1 MFALATAATV
11 RGTTLEA
18 RRQRRNNG
26 DDRGVT
32 GLTAAEARR
41 ILERDG
47 PNEPLRII
55 GFAPLR
61 EFIRLATSP
70 LIVMLVVASMISAL
84 VGELVNAGV
93 IAAMVLMGIAL
104 GWWQSVRAH
113 RATER
118 LRLLVS
124 PTARV
129 CRGGTWI
136 EVAQREVVV
145 GDLIRLVAG
154 DLVPADARLVESRDL
169 HVQEAVLTGESLPSE
184 KGVATAALSGPSSE
198 HTDVVYLATSVISGT
213 GTAVVFGTGKR
224 TEVGKIAASLAR
236 PAPDTEFDRG
246 TRDFGYFIMRI
257 VLFLVVFVSLVN
269 IALHRDPLDSV
280 LFAIALA
287 VGLTP
292 EYLPMIMTVTLAQ
305 GAARM
310 ARDGVIVKSLGAIQN
325 LGSMDV
331 LCSDKTNTLTTGE
344 LVLEQYVDPRGAA
357 SETTLRAAAINAA
370 LQSGVD
376 SALDRAILARL
387 RPDVSEMR
395 KLDEIPF
402 DLARR
407 RVSVVVAG
415 EGAPSL
421 ITKGAPEDIVALCT
435 LDDDARKE
443 ALATVDRLSRDGLRV
458 LAIASRPVLEQR
470 AYAIADERD
479 MTLAGFV
486 AFVDPPLPGAA
497 EALAALRADGVELK
511 VLSGDHELVARHV
524 CLRLGFDAGTI
535 VTGSELDRLDDR
547 ELAGVIAR
555 TSVFARVHP
564 EQKERIIASLRRQGH
579 VVGFL
584 GDGVNDAPSLHAA
597 DVGISVERGVEAAK
611 EAADVI
617 LHGTGLTIVHE
628 GVLAGRRAFGNVVKY
643 LLMGTSSDFG
653 NMISMA
659 LASLFLPF
667 LPMLPRQILLND
679 LLYDVAQMG
688 IPSDAVDPS
697 FMRKPRRW
705 DIKLIRRFMYT
716 LGPVSSIYDLAT
728 FGLLLWL
735 FNADAPL
742 FQTGWFVESL
752 ATQTFVVFII
762 RTTGNPLCSRPSA
775 TLIAL
780 VLLVVALAMALPFT
794 PLAQDL
800 GLVPL
805 PASYLVVLVI
815 LVASY
820 LGVVEI
826 VKRRVFRGY
835 GMTEAAP

>member
-1 MFALATAATV
+1 M
-11 RGTTLEA
+11 
-18 RRQRRNNG
+18 
-26 DDRGVT
+26 T
-32 GLTAAEARR
+32 GLTTVEARR

-47 PNEPLRII
+47 PNEPLRVT

-61 EFIRLATSP
+61 EFVRLATSP
-70 LIVMLVVASMISAL
+70 LIVMLLVASVISAL
-84 VGELVNAGV
+84 VGELVNASV
-93 IAAMVLMGIAL
+93 IAAMVLMGVAL
-104 GWWQSVRAH
+104 GWWQSARAH

-129 CRGGTWI
+129 LRDGTWA
-136 EVAQREVVV
+136 VVPQREVVA
-145 GDLIRLVAG
+145 GDVIRLGAG
-154 DLVPADARLVESRDL
+154 DLVPADARLAESRDL

-184 KGVATAALSGPSSE
+184 KGVLTAALSGPASE
-198 HTDVVYLATSVISGT
+198 HTDVVYLATTVISGT
-213 GTAVVFGTGKR
+213 ATATVFATGKR
-224 TEVGKIAASLAR
+224 SEVGRIAASLAR

-246 TRDFGYFIMRI
+246 SRTFGYFIMRI

-269 IALHRDPLDSV
+269 IALHRDPLDSL

-325 LGSMDV
+325 FGSMDV
-331 LCSDKTNTLTTGE
+331 LCSDKTNTLTTGALE
-344 LVLEQYVDPRGAA
+344 LEQCVDPRGVA
-357 SETTLRAAAINAA
+357 SADALRAAAINAA
-370 LQSGVD
+370 MQSGVET
-376 SALDRAILARL
+376 ALDQAILARS
-387 RPDVSEMR
+387 RPDLSALR

-415 EGAPSL
+415 DGGPQL
-421 ITKGAPEDIVALCT
+421 ITKGAPEDIVALCI
-435 LDDDARKE
+435 LDDGARAE
-443 ALATVDRLSRDGLRV
+443 ALATVERLSRDGLRV
-458 LAIASRPVLEQR
+458 LAIATRPVPEQQ
-470 AYAIADERD
+470 AYAIRDERD
-479 MTLAGFV
+479 LTLVGFA
-486 AFVDPPLPGAA
+486 AFVDPPLPDAA

-524 CLRLGFDAGTI
+524 CERLGLDVGAI
-535 VTGSELDRLDDR
+535 VTGTALDALDDR
-547 ELAGVIAR
+547 QLAGVIAR
-555 TSVFARVHP
+555 TTVFARVHP
-564 EQKERIIASLRRQGH
+564 EQKERIIAALRRQGH

-597 DVGISVERGVEAAK
+597 DIGISVERGVEAAK

-617 LHGTGLTIVHE
+617 LHGTGLAIIHE
-628 GVLAGRRAFGNVVKY
+628 GVLAGRRSFGNVVKY

-705 DIKLIRRFMYT
+705 DIKLIQRFMLT
-716 LGPVSSIYDLAT
+716 LGPVSSVYDLAT
-728 FGLLLWL
+728 FGVLLWL
-735 FNADAPL
+735 FHADAAL

-762 RTTGNPLCSRPSA
+762 RTTGNPLRSRPST
-775 TLIAL
+775 TLIVL
-780 VLLVVALAMALPFT
+780 VLLVVAVAMALPFT
-794 PLAQDL
+794 PLAEDL

-805 PASYLVVLVI
+805 PSSYLAVLVVLV
-815 LVASY
+815 VSY
-820 LGVVEI
+820 LGVVEV
-826 VKRRVFRGY
+826 VKRRVFGRS
-835 GMTEAAP
+835 GMADSAS